1 MYVHAR
7 SSVMVRSRAQLI
19 LFVHSWTGKNF
30 VYVTE
35 NTRITRRC
43 IFKSKI
49 AAHCWAILVLF
60 GSPFYGDLPG
70 RYTCFSR
77 LLPPKSLS
85 RAEKTMF
92 LYIFLFISLSDCPS
106 CFLFEVRNPFQIK
119 FFLFKS
125 CFDREWKEH
134 RVANSGHVRHSLN
147 VDFRNYCF
155 RTDFSLCIFFKLSI
169 YAHGNE
175 LMVQLFNHK
184 YSYSRRRDI

>member
-1 MYVHAR
+1 MVICGAPSYSPFLRKDLVNVLRILSCSFKYYMYVHAR

-92 LYIFLFISLSDCPS
+92 LYVFIYFTQRVSR
-106 CFLFEVRNPFQIK
+106 FLFEVRNSFKIK
-119 FFLFKS
+119 LFLFKR
-125 CFDREWKEH
+125 CFDRKK
-134 RVANSGHVRHSLN
+134 G
-147 VDFRNYCF
+147 
-155 RTDFSLCIFFKLSI
+155 
-169 YAHGNE
+169 AHGRKFWACSTFLILDE
-175 LMVQLFNHK
+175 CRF
-184 YSYSRRRDI
+184 